1 MTTVDITYRYETR
14 DAPARP
20 LPPDSYAALARL
32 NDGNKTFAA
41 LLENLTEPGGSV
53 QYIVPVDP
61 RDLGLVLGG
70 TEVPKQRP
78 YAAILGCSD
87 ARVPLELIFNEGPND
102 LFVIR
107 IAGNGLATD
116 VLGSLKYAVEHLGT
130 SLKVIAV
137 LGHSGCGAVTAA
149 VDVFLKPSDY
159 LPLVTNHSLRTV
171 LDALLVVVQASAKRL
186 EATYGPEI
194 VRRPNYRSALIEAA
208 IVTNAALA
216 AFSIEEELCSG
227 DPAALQAMYGV
238 YLLETREVWAPRAGQ
253 MTRGL
258 AVAPRDAAEFTE
270 LGHAIAQSDRIA
282 SLLGATR

>member
-116 VLGSLKYAVEHLGT
+116 VLGSLKYAWST
-130 SLKVIAV
+130 SEPV
-137 LGHSGCGAVTAA
+137 
-149 VDVFLKPSDY
+149 
-159 LPLVTNHSLRTV
+159 
-171 LDALLVVVQASAKRL
+171 
-186 EATYGPEI
+186 
-194 VRRPNYRSALIEAA
+194 
-208 IVTNAALA
+208 
-216 AFSIEEELCSG
+216 
-227 DPAALQAMYGV
+227 
-238 YLLETREVWAPRAGQ
+238 
-253 MTRGL
+253 
-258 AVAPRDAAEFTE
+258 
-270 LGHAIAQSDRIA
+270 
-282 SLLGATR
+282 